1 LYRYLCIDNNQKQK
15 DVQVRKKRAHIE
27 VMGLYSPRAEQIWD
41 KIRGF
46 QDISIW
52 HPDVQSCSS
61 TTNDMMRIID
71 LGNGLQLQERKTNS
85 NTDGYTY
92 ENDGVVRYRST
103 ISVSQA
109 EPFTAVV
116 VWSVSLLNLE
126 EDSHLL
132 AFWVYF
138 LIRGLEGLGCGAIK
152 IWYNRKELQPLQRF
166 PKWLTNLPNQ
176 EEPIGLAIQSVLH
189 RLQTSP
195 KLLLEVRRRG
205 WLESFAQ
212 SNDFACML
220 FQKQSP
226 NTSD

>member
-1 LYRYLCIDNNQKQK
+1 MRT
-15 DVQVRKKRAHIE
+15 KKAHIE
-27 VMGLYSPRAEQIWD
+27 VMGLYSPRAEQMLD

-46 QDISIW
+46 QDISVW
-52 HPDVQSCSS
+52 HPDVQRCLF
-61 TTNDMMRIID
+61 TTNDTTRIID
-71 LGNGLQLQERKTNS
+71 LGNDLQLQERKTNS
-85 NTDGYTY
+85 YTHGYNY
-92 ENDGVVRYRST
+92 ENDGDVRYRST
-103 ISVSQA
+103 ISVSQE

-116 VWSVSLLNLE
+116 RWSVSLLKFE

-138 LIRGLEGLGCGAIK
+138 LIRGLEGLGCGEIK

-166 PKWLTNLPNQ
+166 PKWLTDVPKQ
-176 EEPIGLAIQSVLH
+176 GEPIGVAIQSVLH

-195 KLLLEVRRRG
+195 KLMLEVRRRG

-212 SNDFACML
+212 SNDLVCML
-220 FQKQSP
+220 YQKQSP